1 MKLKRAKSKLLSIRE
16 KTTEIRI
23 NNLLQRTSAM
33 KLINKQKEPKT
44 VINIQKIERTL
55 KMWKIINLLHQV
67 QKIIPYKR
75 LSFPPIT
82 H

>member
-33 KLINKQKEPKT
+33 KLINKQKE
-44 VINIQKIERTL
+44 
-55 KMWKIINLLHQV
+55 
-67 QKIIPYKR
+67 
-75 LSFPPIT
+75 
-82 H
+82 

>member
-33 KLINKQKEPKT
+33 KLINKQKESKT

-67 QKIIPYKR
+67 QQII
-75 LSFPPIT
+75 T
-82 H
+82 

>member
-33 KLINKQKEPKT
+33 KLINKQKESKT

-55 KMWKIINLLHQV
+55 KMWKIRNLLHQV
-67 QKIIPYKR
+67 QQII
-75 LSFPPIT
+75 T
-82 H
+82 

>member
-67 QKIIPYKR
+67 QQII
-75 LSFPPIT
+75 T
-82 H
+82 

>member
-55 KMWKIINLLHQV
+55 KMWKIRNLLHQV
-67 QKIIPYKR
+67 QQII
-75 LSFPPIT
+75 T
-82 H
+82 